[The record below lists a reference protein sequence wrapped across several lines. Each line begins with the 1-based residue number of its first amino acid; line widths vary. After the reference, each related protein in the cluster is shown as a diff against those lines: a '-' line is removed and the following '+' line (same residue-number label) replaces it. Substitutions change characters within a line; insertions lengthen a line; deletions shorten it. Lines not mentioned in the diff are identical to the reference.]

1 MDWRAD
7 IRAIGSLMKREM
19 GILAGDRMYWFMMLV
34 APVFCFLFF
43 MDLLDEGLP
52 SRLPVAVVDR
62 DNTTTSR
69 SLVRSLNSFA
79 QVEVAMRTA
88 DFREAREALQKGE
101 VYGIFY
107 IPPHFRRDAS
117 TGEEPTLS
125 FYTNDTYFLA
135 ASLLYKDMRLLGSLA
150 SGSVRQTLLLAK
162 GEGGPTLTAK
172 LMPIALDTH
181 PLGNPWLSYSIYL
194 ANFLLP
200 AFLCMFVMLTTA
212 YSFIQELKRRTA
224 GGWLSEGN
232 GSVIVAL
239 TGKYLAQGL
248 VFVVMGTL
256 CLSLLYG
263 YGRFP
268 MNSGFFPMFLA
279 MVLMVAASQGF
290 ALFVSGLVSRG
301 RIILS
306 ACALWCVLSF
316 SICGFTYPVRSMP
329 WLAEW
334 ASNLF
339 LMRHYFLIYIDQ
351 ALNGIGMAYSWQN
364 YAALLVFALL
374 PLMVLRRLRKNLE
387 GNRYLP

>member
-1 MDWRAD
+1 
-7 IRAIGSLMKREM
+7 
-19 GILAGDRMYWFMMLV
+19 
-34 APVFCFLFF
+34 
-43 MDLLDEGLP
+43 
-52 SRLPVAVVDR
+52 
-62 DNTTTSR
+62 
-69 SLVRSLNSFA
+69 
-79 QVEVAMRTA
+79 MRTA

-150 SGSVRQTLLLAK
+150 SGAVRQTLLLAK

-232 GSVIVAL
+232 GSVVVAL

-301 RIILS
+301 RIVLS